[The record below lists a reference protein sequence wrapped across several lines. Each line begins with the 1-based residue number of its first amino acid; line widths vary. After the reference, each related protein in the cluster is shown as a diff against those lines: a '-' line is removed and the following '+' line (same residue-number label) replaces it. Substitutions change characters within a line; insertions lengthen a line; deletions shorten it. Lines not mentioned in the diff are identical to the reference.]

1 MYSRISKKCPPTHKL
16 LLQPL
21 VRLTIGH
28 WPVAGSGRAIT
39 CPGRGRRARL
49 TRGSCQPR
57 VPVGLKM
64 LACSCLI
71 HPDSGNSMQEH
82 ARDNIAPHKGPMWMQ
97 QAKRQQVEGKKLQGY
112 FGTYENTLTFVTAC
126 GPKAIKYV

>member
-1 MYSRISKKCPPTHKL
+1 VSSADSRILSATGASGVEDACL
-16 LLQPL
+16 LLPYPSRQWQL
-21 VRLTIGH
+21 
-28 WPVAGSGRAIT
+28 
-39 CPGRGRRARL
+39 
-49 TRGSCQPR
+49 
-57 VPVGLKM
+57 
-64 LACSCLI
+64 
-71 HPDSGNSMQEH
+71 MQEH